1 MKKLLIIGILFL
13 YSTNISS
20 QINPK
25 YSTVQVVA
33 YWSKLEKQS
42 YNISYEKL
50 KIKNNDTISREIMKY
65 EVDIKVID
73 STNNS
78 YTSEWFY
85 KNFTIDTDY
94 ELVKKLTAISKD
106 ISVTIKTDE
115 LDTFI
120 EVVNWE

>member
-1 MKKLLIIGILFL
+1 MKKLLFNGILF

-25 YSTVQVVA
+25 DSTVQVVA

-42 YNISYEKL
+42 YNISYD

-73 STNNS
+73 STKNS
-78 YTSEWFY
+78 YTSEWLY
-85 KNFTIDTDY
+85 KNFTIDTDN
-94 ELVKKLTAISKD
+94 ELVKKLTAISND
-106 ISVTIKTDE
+106 ISVTIKKDD
-115 LDTFI
+115 LGAFI
-120 EVVNWE
+120 EIVN